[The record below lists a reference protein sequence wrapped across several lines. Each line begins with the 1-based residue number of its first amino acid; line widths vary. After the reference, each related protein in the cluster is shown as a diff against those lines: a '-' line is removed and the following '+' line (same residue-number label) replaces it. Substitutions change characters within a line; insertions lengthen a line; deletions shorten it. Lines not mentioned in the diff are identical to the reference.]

1 MLPLATISLR
11 LTPTLLAQLDQAA
24 ATRGMTRS
32 DWLRAALLDKL
43 QAEQRQADLQALE
56 QRLLA
61 RLDDVQKSI
70 VHHVTTEI
78 DTLTQG

>member
-43 QAEQRQADLQALE
+43 HAEQRQADLQAL
-56 QRLLA
+56 
-61 RLDDVQKSI
+61 
-70 VHHVTTEI
+70 
-78 DTLTQG
+78 